1 MLGGKTLMH
10 KYVKQHL
17 CKVSSVDNLNS
28 REKLIEI
35 KIRNII
41 ILNGVIVS
49 ILESG
54 IGTGR

>member
-1 MLGGKTLMH
+1 MH

-49 ILESG
+49 LLESG